1 MDEHTQDAIVE
12 EEAARIPVSRS
23 STLVLLPL
31 IIFPKVNIAVYV
43 SLIANVALCV
53 LQST

>member
-23 STLVLLPL
+23 STLVLLSSPL
-31 IIFPKVNIAVYV
+31 IIFPKD
-43 SLIANVALCV
+43 
-53 LQST
+53 